1 MPSGGY
7 FHPGGTVH
15 IHSRLRSQVW
25 VLDVDAESVLPDAL
39 TRGGDAQSRSVALP
53 YEYDYNGS
61 LTRESQLPAE
71 LAATVPW
78 LFSHV
83 EELAEGAR
91 AHVMNLPCGVG
102 DRRYPLYY
110 LCGSVPAAAVT
121 RASPSS
127 AR

>member
-1 MPSGGY
+1 MLAPAAPAPYPCTIHQARPPPAKRPRVASGALQMGE
-7 FHPGGTVH
+7 PV
-15 IHSRLRSQVW
+15 SL
-25 VLDVDAESVLPDAL
+25 AEDTP
-39 TRGGDAQSRSVALP
+39 VALEP
-53 YEYDYNGS
+53 AGQGTPVPFGGE
-61 LTRESQLPAE
+61 LPAE
-71 LAATVPW
+71 IAATVPW

-83 EELAEGAR
+83 EELAEGPR

-121 RASPSS
+121 RASPS

>member
-1 MPSGGY
+1 MGEPVS
-7 FHPGGTVH
+7 
-15 IHSRLRSQVW
+15 L
-25 VLDVDAESVLPDAL
+25 AEDTP
-39 TRGGDAQSRSVALP
+39 VALEP
-53 YEYDYNGS
+53 AGQGTPVPFGGE
-61 LTRESQLPAE
+61 LPAE

-83 EELAEGAR
+83 EELADGAR

-121 RASPSS
+121 RASPSV
-127 AR
+127 R

>member
-1 MPSGGY
+1 MGEA
-7 FHPGGTVH
+7 V
-15 IHSRLRSQVW
+15 RL
-25 VLDVDAESVLPDAL
+25 AEDTP
-39 TRGGDAQSRSVALP
+39 VALEP
-53 YEYDYNGS
+53 AGQGTPVPFGGE
-61 LTRESQLPAE
+61 LPAE
-71 LAATVPW
+71 IAATVPW

-83 EELAEGAR
+83 EELAEGPR

-121 RASPSS
+121 RASPS

>member
-1 MPSGGY
+1 MADS
-7 FHPGGTVH
+7 
-15 IHSRLRSQVW
+15 
-25 VLDVDAESVLPDAL
+25 
-39 TRGGDAQSRSVALP
+39 
-53 YEYDYNGS
+53 
-61 LTRESQLPAE
+61 
-71 LAATVPW
+71 VPW

-83 EELAEGAR
+83 EELADGAR

-121 RASPSS
+121 RASPS